1 MMKKRTIVVVAVI
14 LCFVCNMTAMAFS
27 RADDYAIGPNETE
40 MIASYVPGT
49 SVVRLNTR
57 PRSGGELTVTL
68 NGAVNASASFP
79 YYTSRTSGSTSWQS
93 IMASTTRLSTSVSV
107 GRNVQVQSQRRFRRR
122 SSLVKTWC

>member
-49 SVVRLNTR
+49 SVVRFNTR
-57 PRSGGELTVTL
+57 PRSGGEMTVTL
-68 NGAVNASASFP
+68 KGAVNASASFP
-79 YYTSRTSGSTSWQS
+79 YYTSRTDWVVRGVDKSSTLYINGTATSSGSAGTLRSWS
-93 IMASTTRLSTSVSV
+93 E
-107 GRNVQVQSQRRFRRR
+107 
-122 SSLVKTWC
+122 

>member
-1 MMKKRTIVVVAVI
+1 MLKKRAIVVVAVI

-57 PRSGGELTVTL
+57 PKSGGDLTVTL
-68 NGAVNASASFP
+68 GGAVSASASFP
-79 YYTSRTSGSTSWQS
+79 YHTSRNDWVVRGVDKSSTLYINGSATSSGCAGTLRSWS
-93 IMASTTRLSTSVSV
+93 E
-107 GRNVQVQSQRRFRRR
+107 
-122 SSLVKTWC
+122 

>member
-1 MMKKRTIVVVAVI
+1 
-14 LCFVCNMTAMAFS
+14 MAFS

-68 NGAVNASASFP
+68 NGAVNASASL
-79 YYTSRTSGSTSWQS
+79 S
-93 IMASTTRLSTSVSV
+93 IIIKGLKFCL
-107 GRNVQVQSQRRFRRR
+107 QRY
-122 SSLVKTWC
+122 VKTQTKPNLLFIF